1 MLEITTLIALEQYRL
16 PDTDTL
22 SQDGLMVCISIE
34 HLATKH
40 IPSLLPS
47 SHLIQISTCHVLST
61 SIRIDRTG
69 DRETNLGGCRTVEL
83 DGNVSLTSS
92 FCDSDNDATVHNIT
106 VQTGYRPH
114 MNPQLS
120 SIRLPPVRKT
130 VRRDNKVL
138 QAVSL
143 PKLSNYNMRSF
154 LPKIENFGINMHDR
168 NCSLS
173 FLTEVWEK
181 SENKKHQLKIEELLE
196 LKGLKYIST
205 PRPSARRGG
214 GL

>member
-1 MLEITTLIALEQYRL
+1 MSIIKPNLCNSDKGGHTPIAQTDIGKGSIPYIHGRGVRGDILRIVWGTRL
-16 PDTDTL
+16 
-22 SQDGLMVCISIE
+22 S
-34 HLATKH
+34 KH
-40 IPSLLPS
+40 IEDKSFTPSTHIPPVQEDQS
-47 SHLIQISTCHVLST
+47 PIVL
-61 SIRIDRTG
+61 
-69 DRETNLGGCRTVEL
+69 
-83 DGNVSLTSS
+83 LTSS

-138 QAVSL
+138 QSVSL

-154 LPKIENFGINMHDR
+154 LPKIENFGIDMHDR

-181 SENKKHQLKIEELLE
+181 SENKKHQLNPDQY
-196 LKGLKYIST
+196 GL
-205 PRPSARRGG
+205 
-214 GL
+214 